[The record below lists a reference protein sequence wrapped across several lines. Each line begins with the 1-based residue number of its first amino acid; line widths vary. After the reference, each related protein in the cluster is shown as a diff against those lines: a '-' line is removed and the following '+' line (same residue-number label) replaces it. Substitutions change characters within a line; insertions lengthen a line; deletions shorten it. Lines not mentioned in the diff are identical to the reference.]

1 MSLIGNGNKVPR
13 KLATQIRHDR
23 LITADIPIPDKN
35 DRLNSVWGFMQEL
48 RSGES
53 FLAYGDKER
62 SACTAY
68 ARTKD
73 FKVVTRKQEEF
84 QPSGTIAGACGIIYR
99 VWKV

>member
-1 MSLIGNGNKVPR
+1 MSLIGGGNKIPR
-13 KLATQIRHDR
+13 KLQTQIRHDR
-23 LITADIPIPDKN
+23 LITADIPIPNKH
-35 DRLNSVWGFMQEL
+35 DRMNSVWGFMQEL
-48 RSGES
+48 RIGES

-73 FKVVTRKQEEF
+73 IKVVTRKQEEV
-84 QPSGTIAGACGIIYR
+84 QTGTIYR